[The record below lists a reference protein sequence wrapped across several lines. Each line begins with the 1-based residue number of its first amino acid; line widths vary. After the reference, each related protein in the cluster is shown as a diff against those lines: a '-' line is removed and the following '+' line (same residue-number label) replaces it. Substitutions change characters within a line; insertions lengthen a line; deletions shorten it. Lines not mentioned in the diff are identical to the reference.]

1 MSARRSAWRGGEAT
15 RTYIGGACWIA
26 AIVLGAREGAHASLL
41 APDASTLLS
50 LAAALIG
57 GANFFGGGL
66 RQARRFKLGMSF
78 LMTIA
83 VFAAIGVGEVFEA
96 ATLAVLFSFAELLE
110 KVAVQR
116 SRRSLEALLA
126 LAPPQAE
133 RLRADG
139 GTETVLASALAIGD
153 RVRVRPGGAVAAD
166 GVVVDGLSSINE
178 ANITGEALPR
188 AKAPGDRVFAGTLNI
203 DGSLDITVDRAPG
216 DTTIARLV
224 QAVKSAETRRAPTE
238 VSVAKFASIYT
249 PVVTVL
255 AVVVALL
262 PPFFID
268 GADRVEWMLRGVTLL
283 VIACPCALVIATPV
297 TVVSALAAAAR
308 HGVLIR
314 GGAAVEALADV
325 KALAVDKTG
334 TLTSGMLAV
343 ESIAVL
349 PPEAAAAL
357 LPRLMLLESRS
368 EHPIARAI
376 VRHLERE
383 GVRPAGRLDE
393 FTSVPGVGVRGTVDG
408 VSIEAGRTPHPHDA
422 TPAEGEPAASVHV
435 TTGDGVLAD
444 IRLRD
449 SIRPE
454 TAAAIARIRAL
465 GIAPIVMLT
474 GDTEDA
480 AKPVAQELGIDEFR
494 ARLLPEGKVT
504 AVQELKARYGNI
516 AMIGDGVN
524 DAPALV
530 ASSVGIVM
538 GAAGAPASI
547 EVSDLALMGDDLAMV
562 PFALRLSRTARATIR
577 FNIAVAV
584 IAKGAL
590 AVGTVLGVVSLGA
603 AVLVGDVGGTV
614 LVTLN
619 AMRVAR
625 MRERG

>member
-1 MSARRSAWRGGEAT
+1 LSTRRSAWRGGDAA
-15 RTYIGGACWIA
+15 RTYIGGTFWIG
-26 AIVLGAREGAHASLL
+26 AIALGASEGTYASLL
-41 APDASTLLS
+41 EPDASTLLA
-50 LAAALIG
+50 LVAALVG

-66 RQARRFKLGMSF
+66 RQARNLKLGMSF

-110 KVAVQR
+110 NGAVQR

-126 LAPPQAE
+126 LAPPQGE
-133 RLRADG
+133 RVVADG
-139 GTETVLASALAIGD
+139 GTEMVLASDLAIGD
-153 RVRVRPGGAVAAD
+153 RVRVRPGGVLAAD
-166 GVVVDGLSSINE
+166 GVVTDGRSSVNE

-188 AKAPGDRVFAGTLNI
+188 AKAPGDRVFAGTVNL
-203 DGSLDITVDRAPG
+203 DGSLDVAVDRAPG
-216 DTTIARLV
+216 DTSIARLV
-224 QAVKSAETRRAPTE
+224 QAVRSAETRRAPTE
-238 VSVAKFASIYT
+238 VSVARFARIYT

-255 AVVVALL
+255 AVLVAVL
-262 PPFFID
+262 PPFLID

-314 GGAAVEALADV
+314 GGAAVEALAGI
-325 KALAVDKTG
+325 KAFAVDKTG

-343 ESIAVL
+343 ESLEVR
-349 PPEAAAAL
+349 PPDAAAAL

-376 VRHLERE
+376 VRHLEGE
-383 GVRPAGRLDE
+383 GITPAGRLDA
-393 FTSVPGVGVRGTVDG
+393 FTSLPGIGVRGTVDG
-408 VSIEAGRTPHPHDA
+408 VWIEAGRTPHAHDA
-422 TPAEGEPAASVHV
+422 APADGEAAASVHV

-449 SIRPE
+449 SVRPE
-454 TAAAIARIRAL
+454 TAAAITRIRSL

-480 AKPVAQELGIDEFR
+480 AKSIAQELGLDGFR
-494 ARLLPEGKVT
+494 ARLLPEGKVV
-504 AVQELKARYGNI
+504 AVHELMARHGPV

-547 EVSDLALMGDDLAMV
+547 EVADLALMGDDLAMV
-562 PFALRLSRTARATIR
+562 PFALRLSRRARATIR
-577 FNIAVAV
+577 FNIGVAV
-584 IAKGAL
+584 LAKSAL
-590 AVGTVLGVVSLGA
+590 AVGTVFGVVSLGT

-625 MRERG
+625 TRTL

>member
-1 MSARRSAWRGGEAT
+1 V
-15 RTYIGGACWIA
+15 GAIA
-26 AIVLGAREGAHASLL
+26 LGAREGSHASLL

-50 LAAALIG
+50 LVAALVG

-66 RQARRFKLGMSF
+66 RQARSLKLGMSF

-116 SRRSLEALLA
+116 SRRSLEGLLS
-126 LAPPQAE
+126 LTPPQAE
-133 RLRADG
+133 RVLADG
-139 GTETVLASALAIGD
+139 GSETVLASDLAIGD
-153 RVRVRPGGAVAAD
+153 RVRVRPGGVLAAD
-166 GVVVDGLSSINE
+166 GVVADGRSSVNE

-188 AKAPGDRVFAGTLNI
+188 SKAPGDRVFAGTLNI
-203 DGSLDITVDRAPG
+203 DGSLDVTVDRAPG

-224 QAVKSAETRRAPTE
+224 QAVRSAETRRAPTE
-238 VSVAKFASIYT
+238 VSVAKFARIYT

-297 TVVSALAAAAR
+297 TVVSALTAAAR

-325 KALAVDKTG
+325 RALAVDKTG

-343 ESIAVL
+343 ESLEVR
-349 PPEAAAAL
+349 PPDAAAAL

-376 VRHLERE
+376 VAHLDRA
-383 GVRPAGRLDE
+383 GIAPQGRLDE
-393 FTSVPGVGVRGTVDG
+393 FTSLPGVGVRGTVDG
-408 VSIEAGRTPHPHDA
+408 RWIEAGRTPHAHDA

-435 TTGDGVLAD
+435 TTEEGVLAD

-454 TAAAIARIRAL
+454 TAAAIGRIRSL
-465 GIAPIVMLT
+465 GISPIVMLT
-474 GDTEDA
+474 GDTADA
-480 AKPVAQELGIDEFR
+480 AKPIAQELGIDDFR

-504 AVQELKARYGNI
+504 AVQEMRAQHGSV

-547 EVSDLALMGDDLAMV
+547 EVADLALMGDDLTLV
-562 PFALRLSRTARATIR
+562 PFALRLARGARATIR
-577 FNIAVAV
+577 FNIGVAV
-584 IAKGAL
+584 IAKGVL

-625 MRERG
+625 TRVLN

>member
-1 MSARRSAWRGGEAT
+1 VSSRPSAWRGGEAN
-15 RTYIGGACWIA
+15 RTFVGGAFWVA

-50 LAAALIG
+50 LVAALVG

-66 RQARRFKLGMSF
+66 RQARNLKLGMSF
-78 LMTIA
+78 LMTVA

-116 SRRSLEALLA
+116 SRRSLEGLLA

-133 RLRADG
+133 RVLADG
-139 GTETVLASALAIGD
+139 GTKTVLASDLAIGD
-153 RVRVRPGGAVAAD
+153 RVRVRPGGVIAAD
-166 GVVVDGLSSINE
+166 GVVADGGSSVNE

-203 DGSLDITVDRAPG
+203 DGSLDIAVDRAPG

-224 QAVKSAETRRAPTE
+224 QAVRSAETRRAPTE
-238 VSVAKFASIYT
+238 VSVAKFARIYT

-255 AVVVALL
+255 AVLVALL
-262 PPFFID
+262 PPVVID
-268 GADRVEWMLRGVTLL
+268 GADRVEWILRGVTLL

-314 GGAAVEALADV
+314 GGAAIEALAGV
-325 KALAVDKTG
+325 NALAVDKTG
-334 TLTSGMLAV
+334 TLTSGALVV
-343 ESIAVL
+343 ESLDVR

-376 VRHLERE
+376 VAHLERE
-383 GVRPAGRLDE
+383 GVRPAGSLDE
-393 FTSVPGVGVRGTVDG
+393 FTSVPGIGVRGMIDG
-408 VSIEAGRTPHPHDA
+408 VTIEAGRTPHAHDA
-422 TPAEGEPAASVHV
+422 TPAEGEPAASVHI

-454 TAAAIARIRAL
+454 SAAAIARLRRL

-474 GDTEDA
+474 GDTVDA
-480 AKPVAQELGIDEFR
+480 ARPIARELGIDEFR
-494 ARLLPEGKVT
+494 ARLLPEDKVT
-504 AVQELKARYGNI
+504 AVRELKAKHGTI

-547 EVSDLALMGDDLAMV
+547 EAADLALMGDDLTMV
-562 PFALRLSRTARATIR
+562 PFALRLARSARATIR

-584 IAKGAL
+584 VAKGAL
-590 AVGTVLGVVSLGA
+590 AVGTVVGLVSLGT

-625 MRERG
+625 TRPLG